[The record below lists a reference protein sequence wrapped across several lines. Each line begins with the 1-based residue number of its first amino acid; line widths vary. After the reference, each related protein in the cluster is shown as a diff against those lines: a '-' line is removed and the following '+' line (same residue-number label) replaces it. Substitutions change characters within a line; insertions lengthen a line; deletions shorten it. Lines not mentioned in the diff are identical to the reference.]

1 MISSVTSSRLT
12 SRWSRWPSRIG
23 YPRGRRRSPPTSTT
37 IPSQSPTATTTT
49 IVTKFQSNSTLLH
62 IIGTANYMLVQSKS
76 NSTLWS
82 FPQPKENV
90 QNIKWWLYLKCNHNT
105 EKLIVE
111 KTLKNIKKYQLFLS
125 YFMYIKVI
133 ILWWLIFN

>member
-1 MISSVTSSRLT
+1 MIILNLFVFQVSPSMISSVTSSRLT
-12 SRWSRWPSRIG
+12 SRWSRWPSRIE
-23 YPRGRRRSPPTSTT
+23 YPRGRRRSQPTSTT
-37 IPSQSPTATTTT
+37 IPSQSPTTIT

-62 IIGTANYMLVQSKS
+62 TIGTAYYILVQSRS

-111 KTLKNIKKYQLFLS
+111 KTLKN
-125 YFMYIKVI
+125 V
-133 ILWWLIFN
+133 